1 MSIEREVDR
10 TKGEEYHYFFFFRH
24 MEGVRDGSRL
34 IVDSRGGRLRN
45 KKFLEA
51 IFI

>member
-10 TKGEEYHYFFFFRH
+10 TKGEEYHYFFFRH

-45 KKFLEA
+45 IKFLEA
-51 IFI
+51 ILI